1 MPDAQ
6 TALFARAA
14 AIARGRLLTDKSPLR
29 DPLCVHRV
37 RQELHCWKC
46 VKNWQRREGK

>member
-1 MPDAQ
+1 MPEAQ
-6 TALFARAA
+6 AALFAQAE
-14 AIARGRLLTDKSPLR
+14 AIARLRLLTDKPPLR